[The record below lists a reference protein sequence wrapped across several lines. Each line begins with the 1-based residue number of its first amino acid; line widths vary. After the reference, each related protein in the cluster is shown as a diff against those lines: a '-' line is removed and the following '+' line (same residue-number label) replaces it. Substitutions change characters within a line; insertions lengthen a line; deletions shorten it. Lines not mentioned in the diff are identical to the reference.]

1 MYENLMGSEPR
12 TPPTALLLNI
22 LLLSAATLLFEINLS
37 RLFSVAQFY
46 HFAFMIVS
54 LALLGFGASGTLL
67 AVLPALGRQEP
78 QRSLRWLS
86 LGTGASMLCAYKLIN
101 GLPFDSFSIAWD
113 GRQAWIL
120 ALHYLALTMPFFLCG
135 LAVSLSLSAYGA
147 SANRVYAANLLGSA
161 LGCAAALLAPL
172 SVGGEG
178 TVTLSAGLAVLAA
191 LRDPGGST
199 PAGEPP
205 KPRQRALTGLAL
217 LFLLFC
223 MADAGSRLQGG
234 SGLPGLEIRTSP
246 YKSLSYALQYPGAR
260 VIFRRWNAFSRVDLV
275 RSAGI
280 HSLPG
285 QSYRYLKSPPAEDGL
300 LVDGDDLS
308 PVVLPGADLGFS
320 AYLPSALAFQLRPQA
335 QALVLEPRGGLD
347 VLTALENGAGRVTA
361 VEANPLVVEAAGPI
375 YQAAQVETVVESG
388 RSFLRRSSIH
398 FDIILY
404 SLATSYHP
412 VHSGAYSLAEDYRY
426 TTEAFQ
432 EALEHLNPDGLM
444 VVTRWMQP
452 APSEGLRAF
461 AIGVTALERLGADP
475 RQQIVG
481 LRGYNTIAL
490 YLKRTP
496 FTSQELHRVRLFAG
510 QRAFDL
516 VYAPDIQPSET
527 NRYNILTDT
536 ADANAFRAL
545 LDAPSR
551 AAFYE
556 SYPFDVRPPV
566 DDRPFF
572 GHFFK
577 WGQAGQV
584 LAELGKTW
592 QPFGGAGYFVILA
605 LLALSVLAAG
615 IIIMLPAAAARRVG
629 GAMFTRTNL
638 GLIFY
643 FGLIGLAYLLVE
655 MPLIQSFILFLG
667 QPAYAMTTVLFT
679 LLLFSGLGSR
689 LSERVPARPAL
700 LLLVILLVAIPRLL
714 PAVFTQALGLPLGMR
729 LVLSCLLLAPLGFL
743 MGIPFPAGIR
753 RIVQYPG
760 HTTLIPWVWAV
771 NGAASVISA
780 VLAAL
785 IALSLG
791 FSWVLGLGAL
801 CYAAAWLTGM
811 GFQSPPTR

>member
-1 MYENLMGSEPR
+1 MGSSPR

-22 LLLSAATLLFEINLS
+22 LLLSTATLLFEINLS

-54 LALLGFGASGTLL
+54 LALLGFGLSGTLL

-86 LGTGASMLCAYKLIN
+86 LATGASMLGAYGLIN

-120 ALHYLALTMPFFLCG
+120 ALHYLALTTPFFFCG
-135 LAVSLSLSAYGA
+135 MAVSLSLSAYGE

-161 LGCAAALLAPL
+161 AGCAAALLAPL
-172 SVGGEG
+172 AVGGEG
-178 TVTLSAGLAVLAA
+178 VVTLSAGLAALAA
-191 LRDPGGST
+191 LSTPGGSAPT
-199 PAGEPP
+199 QETAH
-205 KPRQRALTGLAL
+205 PRGRALNGLAL
-217 LFLLFC
+217 VLLLFC
-223 MADAGSRLQGG
+223 MAEAGLRLRGG
-234 SGLPGLEIRTSP
+234 SGLPAFEIRISL
-246 YKSLSYALQYPGAR
+246 YKSLSYALQYPGAQ
-260 VIFRRWNAFSRVDLV
+260 VAFRRWNAFSRVDLV

-285 QSYRYLKSPPAEDGL
+285 LSYRYLKSPPEEDGL

-308 PVVLPGADLGFS
+308 PVVQPDAGLGFS

-335 QALVLEPRGGLD
+335 LALVLEPRGGLD
-347 VLTALENGAGRVTA
+347 VLTALENGARGVIA
-361 VEANPLVVEAAGPI
+361 VEANPLVVEAASPV
-375 YQAAQVETVVESG
+375 YHAPRVEAVVETG
-388 RSFLRRSSIH
+388 RSFLRRSSSR
-398 FDIILY
+398 FDIIVY

-444 VVTRWMQP
+444 VITRWMQP
-452 APSEGLRAF
+452 EPSEGLRAF
-461 AIGVTALERLGADP
+461 AIGVTALERLGANP
-475 RQQIVG
+475 RQQIVA
-481 LRGYNTIAL
+481 LRGYNTITL
-490 YLKRTP
+490 FLKRAP
-496 FTSQELHRVRLFAG
+496 FTPDELRLVRVFADE
-510 QRAFDL
+510 RAFDL
-516 VYAPDIQPSET
+516 VYAPDIQSSET
-527 NRYNILTDT
+527 NRHNILTEA
-536 ADANAFRAL
+536 ADAVAFRAL
-545 LDAPSR
+545 LEAPSR

-556 SYPFDVRPPV
+556 SYPFDVRPPT

-605 LLALSVLAAG
+605 LLALSILAAG
-615 IIIMLPAAAARRVG
+615 IIILLPVAAARRVG
-629 GAMFTRTNL
+629 EGVFRRTNL
-638 GLIFY
+638 GLLFY
-643 FGLIGLAYLLVE
+643 FGFIGLAYLLVE
-655 MPLIQSFILFLG
+655 MPLIQRFILFLG

-689 LSERVPARPAL
+689 LSERVPTRPAL
-700 LLLVILLVAIPRLL
+700 LLLVVTLVAIPRLL
-714 PAVFTQALGLPLGMR
+714 PAVFAQALGLPLGMR
-729 LVLSCLLLAPLGFL
+729 LALSCLLLAPLGFL

-753 RIVQYPG
+753 RIANHPE
-760 HTTLIPWVWAV
+760 HTTLIPWAWAV

-791 FSWVLGLGAL
+791 FGWVLGLGAL
-801 CYAAAWLTGM
+801 CYAAAWLTGR
-811 GFQSPPTR
+811 GSPPPPSR